1 MSFPPCPVCNSEFV
15 YPDQNQLICPE
26 CSHEWNPSEP
36 AGEEAFTVKDANGT
50 LLAEGDKV
58 TLAKDLKV
66 KGSSMVMKIGTKAV
80 IRRIVEGKDH
90 QLDCKVDGAGEMMV
104 TAKFVKKA

>member
-1 MSFPPCPVCNSEFV
+1 MSLPPCPKCDSQYV
-15 YPDQNQLICPE
+15 YQDQNQLICPE
-26 CSHEWNPSEP
+26 CAYEWDPNQIE
-36 AGEEAFTVKDANGT
+36 EEAITAKDANGT
-50 LLAEGDKV
+50 ELNEGDKV

-80 IRRIVEGKDH
+80 IRRIQDSKDH
-90 QLDCKVDGAGEMMV
+90 ELDCKVDGAGEMMV